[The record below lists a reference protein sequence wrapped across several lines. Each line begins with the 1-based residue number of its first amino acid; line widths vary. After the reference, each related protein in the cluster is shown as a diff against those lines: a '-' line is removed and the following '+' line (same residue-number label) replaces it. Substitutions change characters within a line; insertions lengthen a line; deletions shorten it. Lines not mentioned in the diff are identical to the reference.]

1 MVASPA
7 ERALAAVSEERVLG
21 LLRRLVDVP
30 SPTGDERACAE
41 ALAEHLGGVGVPAD
55 LQCFGDRRANVLARA
70 PGRGDGV
77 RLMYCGHLD
86 TGGYGDPARDFA
98 LHGLR
103 LSAADRP
110 RSFVADGIV
119 YGLGAYNMKGGVA
132 AAAEA
137 LTALVES
144 GAALAGDVLLGAV
157 AGESEKA
164 PVRGALGDW
173 TGAPYEGGGIGAEW
187 LLQHSQRPDAVVICE
202 PSDCVVVNAQPG
214 YLAVK
219 VSLHG
224 RSAYMASKGPHDPGL
239 SAIELA
245 YGVVQ
250 ALRDWEPRYRETHAL
265 DCGMGTLY
273 SPVTVGA
280 IEGGWPFKPGHAP
293 GICNVYVDLRVP
305 PQLDARA
312 ALAELEAVV
321 RAGVDTSRGGSH
333 TLEVFASNIPGALT
347 PLDHPLMQAGLRA
360 RDTVLGSAQERYPD
374 EDLVPGDDGKVFARV
389 GIPYV
394 KCGPAGLPLAGEK
407 RLGRE
412 AIPIRQLVEAARL
425 YVLLALD
432 LASRPRTEIAHWP
445 AVKVAPAAFAAP

>member
-1 MVASPA
+1 MAGSPA
-7 ERALAAVSEERVLG
+7 ERALAAIGEERVVG
-21 LLRRLVDVP
+21 LLRRLVDTP

-41 ALAEHLGGVGVPAD
+41 TLADHLRGVGVPAD
-55 LQCFGDRRANVLARA
+55 VQPFGGSRANVLARA

-86 TGGYGDPARDFA
+86 TGGYGDPALDYA

-103 LSAADRP
+103 LGPADQP
-110 RSFVADGIV
+110 RSFVADGVV

-144 GAALAGDVLLGAV
+144 GAALAGDVLLGGV

-173 TGAPYEGGGIGAEW
+173 TGARFEGGGVGADW
-187 LLQHSQRPDAVVICE
+187 MLQHSARPDAAVICE
-202 PSDCVVVNAQPG
+202 PSDCCVVNGQPG

-219 VSLHG
+219 VALHG
-224 RSAYMASKGPHDPGL
+224 RSAYMASKGPNDPGL

-250 ALRDWEPRYRETHAL
+250 AVREWEPRYREQYAL
-265 DCGMGTLY
+265 ECGMGTMY

-293 GICNVYVDLRVP
+293 GVCNVYIDLRVP
-305 PQLDARA
+305 PQLDPRD

-333 TLEVFASNIPGALT
+333 ALEVFASNVPGALT
-347 PLDHPLMQAGLRA
+347 PFDHPLMQAGLRA
-360 RDTVLGSAQERYPD
+360 RSTALGSAQERYPD

-394 KCGPAGLPLAGEK
+394 KCGPAGQPMAGQK

-412 AIPIRQLVEAARL
+412 AIPIQQLVEAARL

-432 LASRPRTEIAHWP
+432 VANRPRTELATWP
-445 AVKVAPAAFAAP
+445 AVKTAPAHFA